1 MGKMNLAGIHAK
13 LRRTEK
19 HIQTIAGEADKLC
32 EDVLAGIV
40 REVHEDVDE
49 QVWVY
54 RGEMP
59 NVPVDWS
66 VIIGEILH
74 NLRSSLDHLVWQL
87 VLDNG
92 HPPGRFNEFPIT
104 TDCDGWRKAKKRGSL
119 KGVSQK
125 HEELI
130 ARLQPYTGGMGLP
143 FNVAI
148 LEAIRK
154 LSNIEKHRHLVV
166 AVVASNGTDPMLF
179 GVNHPE
185 LDDSNKRVPLK
196 GTEYLARIETDK
208 VLLRF
213 NNADTPLCPSFRIA
227 TRFAYEEQ
235 HWTRA
240 RSVPDLLSEFHRSV
254 KGVVEFVTG
263 PHVFVGT
270 GAGQAHRL
278 RQR

>member
-1 MGKMNLAGIHAK
+1 MSKMNLAGIHAK
-13 LRRTEK
+13 FSRAER
-19 HIQTIAGEADKLC
+19 HIQTITDEADKLC

-40 REVHEDVDE
+40 REVLEDVDE

-54 RGEMP
+54 RGETP
-59 NVPVDWS
+59 KVPLDWS

-92 HPPGRFNEFPIT
+92 HTPGRLNEFPIT
-104 TDCDGWRKAKKRGSL
+104 TDCEGWGKAKKRGSL

-143 FNVAI
+143 FNVAM

-166 AVVASNGTDPMLF
+166 AVVASNGTEPLLF

-185 LDDSNKRVPLK
+185 LDDSNTRSPLK
-196 GTEYLARIETDK
+196 GTEYLSRIETGK

-235 HWTRA
+235 HWTGT
-240 RSVPDLLSEFHRSV
+240 RSVPDLLSEYHRAV
-254 KGVVEFVTG
+254 KGAVEFVTG

-270 GAGQAHRL
+270 STGQTREL
-278 RQR
+278 CQS